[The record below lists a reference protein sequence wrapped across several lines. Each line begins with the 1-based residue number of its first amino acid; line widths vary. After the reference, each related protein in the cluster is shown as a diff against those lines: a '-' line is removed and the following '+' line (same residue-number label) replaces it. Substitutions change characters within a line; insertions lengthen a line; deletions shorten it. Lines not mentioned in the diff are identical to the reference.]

1 MSEFNLKKYLANNP
15 LLNEIELKYRS
26 EDYIFDYIANDL
38 FREKYG
44 RTIAYDELTDEE
56 KDRVE
61 NSYDSYVDEDEPS
74 GFYDRGMDVDES
86 INEELDHVH
95 VYDKNNKKIIG
106 TGRVV
111 QPEKDNP
118 YSVLVQFDHDR
129 DLILSFPRDR
139 VKPVKEEVNEMDL
152 RKGDVVK
159 FKDGSRIIIVG
170 PKGDGFDYVDGK
182 DGKIKGHHPAK
193 WFAKML
199 STGKAVLSEGLM
211 DDIFGGI
218 PYKTVGVVS
227 FTTVA
232 LPDDVKERIIGR
244 AEEAGKVAKPNI
256 TGGVTVRDEAALTE
270 EEELTFI
277 PSSGTKAGGTF
288 ELNNRKY
295 ELTSPVKDVTIGGRY
310 ITDLPKGTILYNLAG
325 GLLADHESLR
335 KFETRSNQYFD
346 KDNYSGIMIRK
357 DKEVLQNI
365 IDNSKVLEFYES

>member
-1 MSEFNLKKYLANNP
+1 MSEFNYKKYLANNP

-44 RTIAYDELTDEE
+44 RTISFDELTDDE

-86 INEELDHVH
+86 IKEGLKVGDSVT
-95 VYDKNNKKIIG
+95 YDKTGEEFEVIKVNTDKLI
-106 TGRVV
+106 TGRDRQGEQKVL
-111 QPEKDNP
+111 
-118 YSVLVQFDHDR
+118 SVAHISKIDES
-129 DLILSFPRDR
+129 I
-139 VKPVKEEVNEMDL
+139 NEMDL

-159 FKDGSRIIIVG
+159 FKDGSRITIVG
-170 PKGDGFDYVDGK
+170 PKGDGFDYMDGNE
-182 DGKIKGHHPAK
+182 KGYHPAK

-199 STGKAVLSEGLM
+199 STGKA
-211 DDIFGGI
+211 
-218 PYKTVGVVS
+218 
-227 FTTVA
+227 
-232 LPDDVKERIIGR
+232 II
-244 AEEAGKVAKPNI
+244 
-256 TGGVTVRDEAALTE
+256 LE

-295 ELTSPVKDVTIGGRY
+295 ELTSPIKNVTIGGRY
-310 ITDLPKGTILYNLAG
+310 VTTLPKGTILYNLAG

-335 KFETRSNQYFD
+335 KFESRSNQYFD
-346 KDNYSGIMIRK
+346 KSNYSGIMIRK
-357 DKEVLQNI
+357 DKEVLNNI

>member
-1 MSEFNLKKYLANNP
+1 MSEFNLKKYISNNP
-15 LLNEIELKYRS
+15 LITEGK
-26 EDYIFDYIANDL
+26 
-38 FREKYG
+38 
-44 RTIAYDELTDEE
+44 EE
-56 KDRVE
+56 K
-61 NSYDSYVDEDEPS
+61 VDE
-74 GFYDRGMDVDES
+74 VV
-86 INEELDHVH
+86 NEELDLVN

-111 QPEKDNP
+111 QSEKPNP
-118 YSVLVQFDHDR
+118 FNVIVQFDR
-129 DLILSFPRDR
+129 DLVLTFPRDR

-256 TGGVTVRDEAALTE
+256 TGGVTVRDEAALNE
-270 EEELTFI
+270 EEELTFT

-288 ELNNRKY
+288 SLNNRKY

-335 KFETRSNQYFD
+335 KFETNFNQYFD
-346 KDNYSGIMIRK
+346 KDDYSGIMIRK
-357 DKEVLQNI
+357 DKEVLNDI
-365 IDNSKVLEFYES
+365 IKNSKVLEFYK

>member
-1 MSEFNLKKYLANNP
+1 MSEFNYKKYLANNP

-44 RTIAYDELTDEE
+44 RTISFDELTDDE

-86 INEELDHVH
+86 IKEGLKVGDSVT
-95 VYDKNNKKIIG
+95 YDKTGEEFEVIKVNTDKLI
-106 TGRVV
+106 TGRDRQGEQKVL
-111 QPEKDNP
+111 
-118 YSVLVQFDHDR
+118 SVAHISKIDES
-129 DLILSFPRDR
+129 I
-139 VKPVKEEVNEMDL
+139 NEMDL

-159 FKDGSRIIIVG
+159 FKDGSRITIVG
-170 PKGDGFDYVDGK
+170 PKGDGFDYMDGNE
-182 DGKIKGHHPAK
+182 KGYHPAK

-199 STGKAVLSEGLM
+199 SKGKA
-211 DDIFGGI
+211 
-218 PYKTVGVVS
+218 
-227 FTTVA
+227 
-232 LPDDVKERIIGR
+232 II
-244 AEEAGKVAKPNI
+244 
-256 TGGVTVRDEAALTE
+256 LE

-295 ELTSPVKDVTIGGRY
+295 ELTSPIKNVTIGGRY
-310 ITDLPKGTILYNLAG
+310 VTTLPKGTILYNLAG

-335 KFETRSNQYFD
+335 KFESRSNQYFD
-346 KDNYSGIMIRK
+346 KPNYSGIMIRK
-357 DKEVLQNI
+357 DKEVLNNI
-365 IDNSKVLEFYES
+365 IDNSKVLEFYEN

>member
-1 MSEFNLKKYLANNP
+1 MSEFNYKKYLANNP

-44 RTIAYDELTDEE
+44 RTISFDELTDDE

-86 INEELDHVH
+86 IKEGLKVGDSVT
-95 VYDKNNKKIIG
+95 YDKTGEEFEVIKVNTDKLI
-106 TGRVV
+106 TGRDR
-111 QPEKDNP
+111 QGEQK
-118 YSVLVQFDHDR
+118 VLSTAHISKIDES
-129 DLILSFPRDR
+129 I
-139 VKPVKEEVNEMDL
+139 NEMDL

-159 FKDGSRIIIVG
+159 FKDGSRITIVG
-170 PKGDGFDYVDGK
+170 PKGDGFDYMDGNE
-182 DGKIKGHHPAK
+182 KGYHPAK

-199 STGKAVLSEGLM
+199 STGKA
-211 DDIFGGI
+211 
-218 PYKTVGVVS
+218 
-227 FTTVA
+227 
-232 LPDDVKERIIGR
+232 II
-244 AEEAGKVAKPNI
+244 
-256 TGGVTVRDEAALTE
+256 LE

-295 ELTSPVKDVTIGGRY
+295 ELTSPIKNVTIGGRY
-310 ITDLPKGTILYNLAG
+310 VTTLPKGTILYNLAG

-335 KFETRSNQYFD
+335 KFESRSNQYFD
-346 KDNYSGIMIRK
+346 KSNYSGIMIRK
-357 DKEVLQNI
+357 DKEVLNNI
-365 IDNSKVLEFYES
+365 IDNSKVLEFYEN

>member
-1 MSEFNLKKYLANNP
+1 MSEFNYKKYLANNP

-44 RTIAYDELTDEE
+44 RTISFDELTDDE

-86 INEELDHVH
+86 IKEGLKVGDSVT
-95 VYDKNNKKIIG
+95 YDKTGEEFEVIKVNTDKLI
-106 TGRVV
+106 TGRDR
-111 QPEKDNP
+111 QGEQK
-118 YSVLVQFDHDR
+118 VLSTAHISKIDES
-129 DLILSFPRDR
+129 I
-139 VKPVKEEVNEMDL
+139 NEMDL

-159 FKDGSRIIIVG
+159 FKDGSRITIVG
-170 PKGDGFDYVDGK
+170 PKGDGFDYMDGNE
-182 DGKIKGHHPAK
+182 KGYHPAK

-199 STGKAVLSEGLM
+199 STGKA
-211 DDIFGGI
+211 
-218 PYKTVGVVS
+218 
-227 FTTVA
+227 
-232 LPDDVKERIIGR
+232 II
-244 AEEAGKVAKPNI
+244 
-256 TGGVTVRDEAALTE
+256 LE

-295 ELTSPVKDVTIGGRY
+295 ELTSPIKNVTIGGRY
-310 ITDLPKGTILYNLAG
+310 VTTLPKGTILYNLAG

-335 KFETRSNQYFD
+335 KFESRSNQYFD
-346 KDNYSGIMIRK
+346 KSNYSGIMIRK
-357 DKEVLQNI
+357 DKEVLNNI
-365 IDNSKVLEFYES
+365 IDNSKVLEFYED

>member
-1 MSEFNLKKYLANNP
+1 MSEFNYKKYLANNP

-44 RTIAYDELTDEE
+44 RTISFDELTDDE

-86 INEELDHVH
+86 IKEGLKVGDSVT
-95 VYDKNNKKIIG
+95 YDKTGEEFEVIKVNTDKLI
-106 TGRVV
+106 TGRDRQGEQKVL
-111 QPEKDNP
+111 
-118 YSVLVQFDHDR
+118 SVAHISKIDES
-129 DLILSFPRDR
+129 I
-139 VKPVKEEVNEMDL
+139 NEMDL

-159 FKDGSRIIIVG
+159 FKDGSRITIVG
-170 PKGDGFDYVDGK
+170 PKGDGFDYMDGNE
-182 DGKIKGHHPAK
+182 KGYHPAK

-199 STGKAVLSEGLM
+199 STGKA
-211 DDIFGGI
+211 
-218 PYKTVGVVS
+218 
-227 FTTVA
+227 
-232 LPDDVKERIIGR
+232 II
-244 AEEAGKVAKPNI
+244 
-256 TGGVTVRDEAALTE
+256 LE

-295 ELTSPVKDVTIGGRY
+295 ELTSPIKNVTIGGRY
-310 ITDLPKGTILYNLAG
+310 VTTLPKGTILYNLAG

-335 KFETRSNQYFD
+335 KFESRSNQYFD
-346 KDNYSGIMIRK
+346 KSNYSGIMIRK
-357 DKEVLQNI
+357 DKEVLNNI
-365 IDNSKVLEFYES
+365 IDNSKVLEFYED